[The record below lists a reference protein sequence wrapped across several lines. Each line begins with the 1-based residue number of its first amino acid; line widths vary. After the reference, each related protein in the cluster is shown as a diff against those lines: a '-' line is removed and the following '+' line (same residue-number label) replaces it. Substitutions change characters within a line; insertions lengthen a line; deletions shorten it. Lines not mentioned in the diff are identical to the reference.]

1 MDFANLGLNSPLLIL
16 FKILLISLSIIYGIF
31 AIVVLRQ
38 ISVMKKTLI
47 TPMSGKITI
56 LGWIHLAF
64 AGLVIITF
72 WSL

>member
-1 MDFANLGLNSPLLIL
+1 MDFSQLGLNSPLLML
-16 FKILLISLSIIYGIF
+16 FKILLLTVSVIYGIF
-31 AIVVLRQ
+31 AVVVLRQ

-56 LGWIHLAF
+56 LGWVHLAF
-64 AGLVIITF
+64 AGIVIFTF